1 MTHPPISRNGPHGTG
16 NDLLLA
22 AAILLIAFNL
32 RPAIAAVGPLA
43 SDIRA
48 AMGLSH
54 SLLGLLTT
62 LPLLAFGTVSMLA
75 PVSTRRFGT
84 HATVTGALG
93 LLVLGIAVR
102 SISSVGAL
110 FAGTFLFGAGI
121 ALGNVLLP
129 ALVKQGFPKQFG
141 LMTSLYSGM
150 MGVGAALAA
159 GVSVPLAANLPW
171 AWRGA
176 LAIWVVPALL
186 ALVCWALLPAGAG
199 RTDAAPGGSPG
210 TKSLHGSRLAWNV
223 ALFMG
228 LQSFAFYVVL
238 AWLPDMLQHRGMAP
252 TAAGWMLSLSQ
263 ASGIVGSLV
272 VPILAGNRRDQRSI
286 IRWLV
291 GLEAMAILGLMLPWA
306 GPEQWWVAL
315 LGLVLGGSFSLAL
328 YLIVVR
334 APDTRTA
341 TRLSGMAQAIG
352 YLVAAAGPLLA
363 GALFDL
369 AGNWQHVLLLLLAV
383 AAFKLYTGMGA
394 ARPQLV
400 PSS

>member
-1 MTHPPISRNGPHGTG
+1 MQSPVPVAHPPGRRS
-16 NDLLLA
+16 DLLLA
-22 AAILLIAFNL
+22 AALLLIAFNL

-43 SDIRA
+43 PVIRE

-75 PVSTRRFGT
+75 PVLTRRYGLQG
-84 HATVTGALG
+84 TVTGALV
-93 LLVLGIAVR
+93 LLVLGVAVR
-102 SISSVGAL
+102 SVPAVSAL
-110 FAGTFLFGAGI
+110 FTGTFLFGAGI

-129 ALVKQGFPKQFG
+129 ALVKQGFSKKFG
-141 LMTSLYSGM
+141 LMTGLYSGM

-159 GVSVPLAANLPW
+159 GISVPLAGSLPW

-176 LAIWVVPALL
+176 LAIWAAPALL
-186 ALVCWALLPAGAG
+186 ALVLWALQPASADRRLAEPSASTGA
-199 RTDAAPGGSPG
+199 R
-210 TKSLHGSRLAWNV
+210 SLSGSRLAWNV

-238 AWLPDMLQHRGMAP
+238 AWLPAMLQHRGMAP
-252 TAAGWMLSLSQ
+252 EAAGWMLSLSQ
-263 ASGIVGSLV
+263 ASGIAGSLL
-272 VPILAGNRRDQRSI
+272 VPLWAGKRQDQRGI
-286 IRWLV
+286 MRWLV
-291 GLEAMAILGLMLPWA
+291 GLEAVAILGLLFPGG
-306 GPEQWWVAL
+306 GPEPLWVSL
-315 LGLVLGGSFSLAL
+315 IGLVLGGSFGLAL

-352 YLVAAAGPLLA
+352 YLVAATGPLLA

-369 AGNWQHVLLLLLAV
+369 AGRWQPVFVLLLAV
-383 AAFKLYTGMGA
+383 AALKLYTGLGA
-394 ARPQLV
+394 ARPRMV
-400 PSS
+400 PAA